1 MKVGS
6 GNVGINVQF
15 LTVFVATL
23 PNLHRYLPQRYI
35 FILFAALGMT
45 LEGMRLFTCL
55 LRVCKVSFQLQICMS
70 ALESGRTCSLQELLA
85 EVTSARLRVL
95 AHWL

>member
-23 PNLHRYLPQRYI
+23 PNLHRYLPQRVHFHPIY
-35 FILFAALGMT
+35 
-45 LEGMRLFTCL
+45 
-55 LRVCKVSFQLQICMS
+55 SFRNDPGGYEAVHMFVKGL
-70 ALESGRTCSLQELLA
+70 
-85 EVTSARLRVL
+85 
-95 AHWL
+95 